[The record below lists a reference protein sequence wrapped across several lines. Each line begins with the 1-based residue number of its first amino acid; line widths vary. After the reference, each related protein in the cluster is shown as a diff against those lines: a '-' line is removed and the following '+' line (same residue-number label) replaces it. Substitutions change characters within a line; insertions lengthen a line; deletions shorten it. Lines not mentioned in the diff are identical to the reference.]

1 MNLTTATTSRE
12 SAFLHRNGDILD
24 HRMHQAKDMTC
35 HQAARNDEEIQA
47 PLATSESMDET
58 DFVNSK
64 VVTNKSSQA
73 FLTPLPNIKAGI
85 VYSSDGSD
93 TIESA
98 NLNEL
103 IHEFVPRAH
112 FVPSEDYQFTFLLAS
127 R

>member
-98 NLNEL
+98 NY
-103 IHEFVPRAH
+103 
-112 FVPSEDYQFTFLLAS
+112 SQ
-127 R
+127 